1 MKKFLALI
9 AALLLLVSCSSKPN
23 DDQTKQALEKEFVRL
38 GFNNTY
44 EVKEFHKNNG
54 LEKDDKTYV
63 ADVTYVVAARE
74 GKGVNMNDLNE
85 ATKFFGRFVIAKG
98 MRVTEKLTLVKTEN
112 GWEINDIKDIKLDFF
127 NENAGKWQPLR

>member
-1 MKKFLALI
+1 MKKFLALV

-23 DDQTKQALEKEFVRL
+23 DDQTKAALEKEFVQL

-54 LEKDDKTYV
+54 FEKDEKTYI

-74 GKGVNMNDLNE
+74 GKAVNMNDLNE

-98 MRVTEKLTLVKTEN
+98 MRVTEKITLIKTDK
-112 GWEINDIKDIKLDFF
+112 GWEVSEIKDIKLDFF
-127 NENAGKWQPLR
+127 NEKAGQWQPIR